1 MADSYWAKPDP
12 PSSDVNKQNSTRWW
26 CTDEFSEEDQGTGQS
41 PHPLS
46 SFLSNASN
54 ACPHLLEVAM
64 CV

>member
-1 MADSYWAKPDP
+1 MQT
-12 PSSDVNKQNSTRWW
+12 NKTQQGGG